1 MNYVGNY
8 KSHECKVELTDV
20 ELADAGKWQCT
31 VEGYGFWTRGDIV
44 SAEINLDVI
53 EEKKQEVT
61 VKPITTTLTL
71 TSTDNTEVE
80 TKSDFSEGNSASL
93 WYKNVYHNITKKFYY
108 FSNVSFFHSRNPN
121 KGKPFSHD
129 LTSIER
135 RRYSKF

>member
-53 EEKKQEVT
+53 EEKKQEAT

-71 TSTDNTEVE
+71 TSTDNTESE
-80 TKSDFSEGNSASL
+80 TKSDWPEGNSAFLQS
-93 WYKNVYHNITKKFYY
+93 KNVYHKYHQTLLLFLQRIV
-108 FSNVSFFHSRNPN
+108 FS
-121 KGKPFSHD
+121 
-129 LTSIER
+129 
-135 RRYSKF
+135 

>member
-44 SAEINLDVI
+44 NAEINLDVTV
-53 EEKKQEVT
+53 EKKQEAT

-71 TSTDNTEVE
+71 TSTDNTELE
-80 TKSDFSEGNSASL
+80 TKSDLPEGNSAFL
-93 WYKNVYHNITKKFYY
+93 
-108 FSNVSFFHSRNPN
+108 
-121 KGKPFSHD
+121 
-129 LTSIER
+129 
-135 RRYSKF
+135 